1 MCESSWCL
9 CCLVV
14 SLSCRCLLW
23 LCVSELD
30 KEDSCGEM
38 SVPSSPQNEA
48 IQHSSISTSNGVSSS
63 TAATAALAS
72 GPALGPTADHSTEE
86 EESPQVGGASSS
98 HTQSSGSWS
107 GLWLV
112 TLIPGSHE
120 GDTKCFLEYS
130 GLVSPLYSFEL
141 FLIQRIFTKSEYSSR
156 ESPREVTQKLYRLF
170 YGFFHSRCIYWVK
183 GSRRSDSRQPK
194 SVRIH
199 SERKRTY
206 WSTIRGVKIEQLATL
221 ISLPLYFAHEE
232 SEVFFLLLF

>member
-1 MCESSWCL
+1 
-9 CCLVV
+9 
-14 SLSCRCLLW
+14 
-23 LCVSELD
+23 
-30 KEDSCGEM
+30 M

-63 TAATAALAS
+63 TATTAALAS

-107 GLWLV
+107 DLWLV

-120 GDTKCFLEYS
+120 GDTKCSLEYS

-141 FLIQRIFTKSEYSSR
+141 FLIQRIFTKSEYSSW
-156 ESPREVTQKLYRLF
+156 ESPWEVMRKLYRLF
-170 YGFFHSRCIYWVK
+170 YVFFHLWCIYWVK
-183 GSRRSDSRQPK
+183 RKGSRRNDSRQPK
-194 SVRIH
+194 CVRIH

-232 SEVFFLLLF
+232 SEGFF